1 MLGDVDVGG
10 DDAVPAVPQ
19 DLDVAYD
26 GGEAGAEGE
35 PVHVDEVEVA
45 FLELEGGDDAVVVS
59 FLRPILEALHSTDVT
74 LLPSLLERVLLSVPG
89 YCSFR
94 RLSSSSDHLPI

>member
-1 MLGDVDVGG
+1 MFGGVGG

-45 FLELEGGDDAVVVS
+45 FLELEGARARWGWRA
-59 FLRPILEALHSTDVT
+59 
-74 LLPSLLERVLLSVPG
+74 PS
-89 YCSFR
+89 CT
-94 RLSSSSDHLPI
+94 